1 MMIRI
6 INLNQLFGVFI
17 LMSKK
22 TKKKIQSEIKKAEQ
36 KIFSIYQN
44 VLPKYKDKVDI
55 NKKGKIDD

>member
-1 MMIRI
+1 
-6 INLNQLFGVFI
+6 
-17 LMSKK
+17 MSKK